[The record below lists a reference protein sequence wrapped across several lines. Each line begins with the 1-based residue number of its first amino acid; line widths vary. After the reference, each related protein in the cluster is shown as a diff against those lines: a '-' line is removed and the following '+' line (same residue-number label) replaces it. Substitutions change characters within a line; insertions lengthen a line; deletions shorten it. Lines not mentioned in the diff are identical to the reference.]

1 MSKNKETSMKRT
13 LKYTASIAGL
23 GLVLSGCA
31 TTSVSTFEP
40 FQAEDLNPA
49 VSAGLLQQKID
60 TLYVVVDA
68 SGSMSD
74 DYNGQGYPG
83 GSAPTKLSVEKEV
96 LNRMNQTI
104 PNIQLTTAVRTFG
117 FGPCVD
123 WGTTTLNAGLGSYS
137 TSSFASGLDNATCS
151 GGGSPMDSAI
161 DAASEDLA
169 STSGQI
175 AVLILSDGHDL
186 DSSPIPS
193 ARALENQY
201 GDRLCVY
208 SVWVGNDQETSG
220 RNLLQQI
227 SDVNGCG
234 FATSAAT
241 VASAAGMASF
251 TERVLFNRVT
261 DPDSDGDG
269 VPDSK
274 DKCPDTP
281 KGAQVDVDGCWAF
294 HGVFFDFDKS
304 TIKPEFKDMFNNAVE
319 VMNMNPG
326 LTVRIEGHTDSRGT
340 AAYNMGLSQRR
351 AQAVKDH
358 LVKMGIAPSRMTTK
372 GFGESDPARSNDTEQ
387 GRAFNRRVNFSRTD
401 R

>member
-1 MSKNKETSMKRT
+1 MKNS
-13 LKYTASIAGL
+13 LKYSASVAGL
-23 GLVLSGCA
+23 SLVLSGCA
-31 TTSVSTFEP
+31 TTAVSTFEP
-40 FQAEDLNPA
+40 FQPEDLNPA
-49 VSAGLLQQKID
+49 VSQGLLKQKID

-74 DYNGQGYPG
+74 EYDGQGYPG

-104 PNIQLTTAVRTFG
+104 PNIQLTTAIRTFG
-117 FGPCVD
+117 FGPCLD
-123 WGTTTLNAGLGSYS
+123 WGSTKLNAGLGSYS
-137 TSSFASGLDNATCS
+137 TSSFAGGLDNVTCS
-151 GGGSPMDSAI
+151 GGGSPMDAAI

-169 STSGQI
+169 SASGQI

-186 DSSPIPS
+186 DASPIPS
-193 ARALENQY
+193 AQDLEAQY

-208 SVWVGNDQETSG
+208 SVWVGNANETGG
-220 RNLLQQI
+220 RNLLQRI

-251 TERVLFNRVT
+251 TERVLFDRVT
-261 DPDSDGDG
+261 DPDTDGDG
-269 VPDSK
+269 VPDSR

-281 KGAQVDVDGCWAF
+281 QGAQVDVDGCWAF
-294 HGVFFDFDKS
+294 HGVFFDFDKA
-304 TIKPEFKDMFNNAVE
+304 TIKPEFKSMFDNAVE
-319 VMNMNPG
+319 VMNRNPS
-326 LTVRIEGHTDSRGT
+326 LTVQIEGHTDSIGS
-340 AAYNMGLSQRR
+340 AEYNMGLSIRR

-358 LVKMGIAPSRMTTK
+358 LVSMGIASSRMTVK
-372 GFGESDPARSNDTEQ
+372 GFGESDPARSNDTEE
-387 GRAFNRRVNFSRTD
+387 GRAFNRRVYFSRTD

>member
-1 MSKNKETSMKRT
+1 MKIALKRT
-13 LKYTASIAGL
+13 ATMAGL

-49 VSAGLLQQKID
+49 LSSGLLKQKID

-74 DYNGQGYPG
+74 DYEGQGYPG

-104 PNIQLTTAVRTFG
+104 PNIQLTTAIRTFG

-123 WGTTTLNAGLGSYS
+123 WGTTKLNESLGSYS
-137 TSSFASGLDNATCS
+137 TSTFTSGLDNVTCS
-151 GGGSPMDSAI
+151 GGGSPMDAAI

-169 STSGQI
+169 AAPGQI

-208 SVWVGNDQETSG
+208 SVWVGNDEETGG

-227 SDVNGCG
+227 SNVNGCG

-251 TERVLFNRVT
+251 TERVLFDRVV

-269 VPDSK
+269 VPDSR

-294 HGVFFDFDKS
+294 HGVFFDFDKA
-304 TIKPEFKDMFNNAVE
+304 TIKPKFKSMFDNAVE
-319 VMNMNPG
+319 VMNRNPS
-326 LTVRIEGHTDSRGT
+326 LTVRIEGHTDSVGS
-340 AAYNMGLSQRR
+340 AKYNMGLSIRR

-358 LVKMGIAPSRMTTK
+358 LVKMGIAPSRLTVK
-372 GFGESDPARSNDTEQ
+372 GFGESDPARSNDTEA
-387 GRAFNRRVNFSRTD
+387 GRAFNRRVYFSRTD